1 MQRIPLASP
10 RLMLRS
16 IFRWFPLHLWLPS
29 CKGMCPFSGVCS
41 LLCRS
46 QTFWCIFYRVL
57 GYMCLG
63 ILFHLCPQFHCGDPT
78 PPTVSNSVSWGVYF
92 FVHHLWISFALSAL
106 YCTSMPSH
114 STQLFLESSTSCFVL
129 NMQRT
134 IKVMVTSNPSSPTK
148 SYERHQLNGLYSFSY

>member
-1 MQRIPLASP
+1 MSSHQPHP
-10 RLMLRS
+10 
-16 IFRWFPLHLWLPS
+16 WLPS
-29 CKGMCPFSGVCS
+29 CKCVCPFSGVCS

-57 GYMCLG
+57 GCMCLG
-63 ILFHLCPQFHCGDPT
+63 ILFHLCPQFHWGDPT
-78 PPTVSNSVSWGVYF
+78 LPTVSNSVSSGCLF
-92 FVHHLWISFALSAL
+92 LCPPFVDFFALLAL

-148 SYERHQLNGLYSFSY
+148 LYERHQLNGLYSFSY